1 MEIAIDYKME
11 EERLLEMPVKVE
23 FEDVPAKGFVAWT
36 ERYNELEKA
45 YAEKAQQRAIYQIEV
60 TLLILPISKRKF
72 AYACFATR
80 FYCDEQTKSLLVPE
94 EEDNK
99 KKKNKVDKRWK
110 ELQKLNGKPVTI
122 AEIENKSICTA
133 IDAIIQATFRLKK
146 TKYAAA
152 VRRLVYIMED
162 FLGSADFLK
171 DETCSIASQFIRV
184 FKLRESSLAAFPYAD
199 NKKGKD
205 ELLLVWRH
213 LLAEKPELNKPKLFN
228 GKGRLPDLETVWTV
242 KQIKVLYFFLTN

>member
-1 MEIAIDYKME
+1 MEIAIDYKIE
-11 EERLLEMPVKVE
+11 EERLLEMPVEVE
-23 FEDVPAKGFVAWT
+23 FKDVPAKGFVAWT

-45 YAEKAQQRAIYQIEV
+45 FAEKAQERAIYQIEV
-60 TLLILPISKRKF
+60 TLLILPISNRKF

-80 FYCDEQTKSLLVPE
+80 FYCDEQTKSLLVLE

-99 KKKNKVDKRWK
+99 KHTADVKRWK
-110 ELQKLNGKPVTI
+110 ELQKLKGKPVTI
-122 AEIENKSICTA
+122 AEIENKNICTA

-171 DETCSIASQFIRV
+171 DETCSIASQFIRA
-184 FKLRESSLAAFPYAD
+184 FKLTEASITAFPPVK

-205 ELLLVWRH
+205 ELLLVWKH
-213 LLAEKPELNKPKLFN
+213 LLAQKPELNKPKLFN
-228 GKGRLPDLETVWTV
+228 GKSKLPVLETLWTV
-242 KQIKVLYFFLTN
+242 KQIKVLYLFLTN